1 MLAALLLYLAG
12 AVLCLGL
19 LNWMRI
25 EVGESTSSTW
35 SAVGYMS
42 CLVWFLT
49 LPMCAAACL
58 AFGSIGL
65 SYRFDR

>member
-1 MLAALLLYLAG
+1 MLAALLYLAG
-12 AVLCLGL
+12 CGLCLGL
-19 LNWMRI
+19 VNWMRI
-25 EVGESTSSTW
+25 EVGEGTSSTW

-49 LPMCAAACL
+49 LPMCAAVCL
-58 AFGSIGL
+58 ASGVIGL